1 MRLSSGR
8 AIGSGIGQLVGLQTP
23 SALLGQLDGLS
34 QLTASG
40 SAVHWRPPINKSFKE
55 KLQAEIDDWLKP
67 VRDK

>member
-8 AIGSGIGQLVGLQTP
+8 SIGSGLGQLGGLQEQRG
-23 SALLGQLDGLS
+23 LLGQLGGLS
-34 QLTASG
+34 QHIAPG
-40 SAVHWRPPINKSFKE
+40 NAVHWQPPINKSFKE